1 MAEKPGP
8 PDPPEVAP
16 SQDTDG
22 DETWVADQ
30 TLELHKLISDRH
42 AFEREEGDHP

>member
-1 MAEKPGP
+1 MAEKPRP

-16 SQDTDG
+16 SQDTD

-42 AFEREEGDHP
+42 AREREEEDRP